1 MQNNRWSDTARA
13 RFEAFVQMSP
23 QPALV
28 LDPSGCA
35 LLWSPAMPAIFGS
48 PTWYEGV
55 PLSDHAL
62 PLTGSS
68 WADVLRAIEE
78 PTSLRCMGRT
88 VRGAAQLLMLHI
100 APVMI
105 EDRLVYTTCV
115 EAREDHSDILF
126 EAVFERAPVG
136 VQLFD
141 AHGQFVR
148 ANALNQHI
156 MGLAEDDDGT
166 GYNLFDDPLLTEV
179 DCAVLRRGGT
189 VRRQMWFDFD
199 HVRRHGMW
207 RTLHEGRRYLSATIT
222 GLGGAS
228 GAMGYV
234 LILQDQTLVQLQRE
248 ELARLERALGLLDE
262 ALIVFDARGIIRRWN
277 EGAERMFG
285 LRRDEAEGHHASLM
299 ERADGV
305 PFFDAQAIEA
315 ARSGR
320 WEGQLPVRRVDGGR
334 VLAEATL
341 VHAGDSAAGDALF
354 LAVLR
359 DLSARQTQKDQNLRA
374 EQLQLLGQLSEAIAH
389 DFNNILVIILGLATI
404 SQREPSL
411 PSATHDAL
419 QRIEQAGRRAAELC
433 NQILL
438 YSGRR
443 PQHQQATDV
452 PRTLREMS
460 ALLRMTLPP
469 SARLIDELDSPGL
482 PAAYVDPV
490 QLRQIVLNFMTNA
503 ADAIEPRGQVR
514 LSARTVTMSAEDL
527 RRCMVSEAATPGRF
541 VSVSVE
547 DNGSGMDAATLER
560 ALAPFF
566 STKGP
571 GRGLGLATV
580 SSMVRGHRGALRCQS
595 TPGQG
600 TTFELLLPV
609 APQAAPA
616 PEPRPGLDEHSTDVL
631 AGATVLVVDDE
642 ESIRWF
648 LRRALRRM
656 GGEVILTPGG
666 EDAISVLQSGQEVDL
681 VVLDLSMPGMSGEE
695 VLAYIQEH
703 HPRLPVILSTGR
715 PPATLSHHLEAS
727 PLVLLLS
734 KPYGMRTLQDTIRA
748 LLKR

>member
-1 MQNNRWSDTARA
+1 MHNNWSDTTRA
-13 RFEAFVQMSP
+13 QLNAFIAMSP
-23 QPALV
+23 QPALA
-28 LDPSGCA
+28 LDASGSA
-35 LLWSPAMPAIFGS
+35 VLWSARVPMLFGS
-48 PTWYEGV
+48 PTWYEGI
-55 PLSDHAL
+55 PLGDHAL
-62 PLTGSS
+62 PLTGGT

-78 PTSLRCMGRT
+78 PGTIRCMGRT
-88 VRGAAQLLMLHI
+88 TRGAARLLLLHVC
-100 APVMI
+100 PH
-105 EDRLVYTTCV
+105 RLDDQRLYTATV
-115 EAREDHSDILF
+115 EVRDEPTDVLF

-166 GYNLFDDPLLTEV
+166 GYNLFEDPLLTEV

-189 VRRQMWFDFD
+189 VRRQLWFDFD

-228 GAMGYV
+228 GAMGYI

-248 ELARLERALGLLDE
+248 ELERLERALGLLDE
-262 ALIVFDARGIIRRWN
+262 AVIIFDARGIIRRWN

-305 PFFDAQAIEA
+305 PFFDPQALET
-315 ARSGR
+315 ARAGR

-334 VLAEATL
+334 VLAEAAL
-341 VHAGDSAAGDALF
+341 VRAGESAAGDELF
-354 LAVLR
+354 LTVLR
-359 DLSARQTQKDQNLRA
+359 DLSARHPQQEQSMRA

-452 PRTLREMS
+452 TRTLREMS

-469 SARLIDELDSPGL
+469 SARLIDELDAPGL

-503 ADAIEPRGQVR
+503 ADAIEPRGHVR
-514 LSARTVTMSAEDL
+514 LAARAVRLTAEDL
-527 RRCMVSEAATPGRF
+527 RACLVAEAAVPGTF
-541 VSVSVE
+541 VSVVVE
-547 DNGSGMDAATLER
+547 DNGCGMDAATLER

-580 SSMVRGHRGALRCQS
+580 SSMVRGHHGALRCTS
-595 TPGQG
+595 APGRG

-609 APQAAPA
+609 APHQQTPS
-616 PEPRPGLDEHSTDVL
+616 PEPRQGLDEGSTDVL

-656 GGEVILTPGG
+656 GGEVVLTASG
-666 EDAISVLQSGQEVDL
+666 EEAVGVLDSNQEIDL

-695 VLAYIQEH
+695 VLAHIQATK
-703 HPRLPVILSTGR
+703 PRMPVILSTGR

-734 KPYGMRTLQDTIRA
+734 KPYGMRALQDAIRA